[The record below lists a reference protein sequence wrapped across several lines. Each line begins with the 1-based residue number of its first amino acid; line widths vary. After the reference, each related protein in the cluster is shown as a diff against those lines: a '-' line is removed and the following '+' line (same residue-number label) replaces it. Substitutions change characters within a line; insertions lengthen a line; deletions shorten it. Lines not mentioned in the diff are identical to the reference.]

1 MRSHMLSP
9 VTQVVALTQ
18 KVTFILPK
26 GHLHPS
32 FLAIWKE
39 ATKTSPEVFYFR
51 ADRSASLASTNHRCA
66 TARAGNV
73 QGKGWGAFVI
83 AVIINTFSGHHNW
96 ELNHLPHP
104 FWREAGGGIW
114 VSILFREESYALW
127 PRTVLTWTS
136 VFNQLKQFGV
146 DGLISLPKHRDEV
159 IYLLNIVRSKECVCC
174 ACFGTAG
181 SSSNSVDIVLWGVR
195 VVIIDDK
202 FHIFHIC
209 KVLQC
214 GKKQGTKFCTPQQP
228 NRR

>member
-1 MRSHMLSP
+1 M
-9 VTQVVALTQ
+9 Q
-18 KVTFILPK
+18 KVTFTLPQDTWVY
-26 GHLHPS
+26 LS
-32 FLAIWKE
+32 FQAIGYK
-39 ATKTSPEVFYFR
+39 ATKLSPRVFISGQV
-51 ADRSASLASTNHRCA
+51 RSASLACPSHRCT
-66 TARAGNV
+66 TAQAGSICMLFFGFCTDKHLLRRPQQLV
-73 QGKGWGAFVI
+73 KT
-83 AVIINTFSGHHNW
+83 TFHIDFQERLKVES
-96 ELNHLPHP
+96 E
-104 FWREAGGGIW
+104 
-114 VSILFREESYALW
+114 VSILFWEESYALRA
-127 PRTVLTWTS
+127 RTALTWTS

-214 GKKQGTKFCTPQQP
+214 GKKRGTKFCTPQQP

>member
-1 MRSHMLSP
+1 MLFFGFCTEKHLLRP
-9 VTQVVALTQ
+9 QQLVKTTFHIYFQERL
-18 KVTFILPK
+18 KVESEF
-26 GHLHPS
+26 
-32 FLAIWKE
+32 
-39 ATKTSPEVFYFR
+39 
-51 ADRSASLASTNHRCA
+51 
-66 TARAGNV
+66 
-73 QGKGWGAFVI
+73 
-83 AVIINTFSGHHNW
+83 
-96 ELNHLPHP
+96 
-104 FWREAGGGIW
+104 
-114 VSILFREESYALW
+114 SILFWEESYALRS
-127 PRTVLTWTS
+127 RTALTWTS

-214 GKKQGTKFCTPQQP
+214 GKKRGTKFCTPQQP